1 MCYKYTSPLAESRKL
16 KKKMKMLKA
25 CIALT
30 ALLLL
35 TWQGSAQTPASEY
48 LAAHNQARGEVG
60 VGPLQW
66 SEALA
71 KSASLTARL
80 QRDKHNCSFA
90 DLSKSRYG
98 ANQLWAGGL
107 PVTPKAAVEAWV
119 AEKKFYN
126 YADNSCP
133 PEHRCGVYTQV
144 VWRKSTDLGCAQAA
158 CPKDHST
165 LTICFANPPGNIV
178 GEKPY

>member
-1 MCYKYTSPLAESRKL
+1 
-16 KKKMKMLKA
+16 MKMLKP

-35 TWQGSAQTPASEY
+35 TWQCSSQTPSPTPASQEY
-48 LAAHNQARGEVG
+48 LAAHNQARSEVG
-60 VGPLQW
+60 VGPLKW
-66 SEALA
+66 SDALA
-71 KSASLTARL
+71 KSARL
-80 QRDKHNCSFA
+80 QSYKQNCSFA

-107 PVTPKAAVEAWV
+107 AVTPKAAVEAWV

-158 CPKDHST
+158 CPKEQST
-165 LTICFANPPGNIV
+165 LTICFYNPPGNIV